1 MPASESTVPAAT
13 PPVQLTKR
21 SNRTKRSR
29 TATSGGPIEQGIALR
44 DALVT
49 AARQANDLV
58 RALKRQKRQ
67 DRIVA
72 NTLAS
77 LKALQKVAG

>member
-1 MPASESTVPAAT
+1 MAPVAT
-13 PPVQLTKR
+13 PPVQLTER
-21 SNRTKRSR
+21 SDRAKRSR
-29 TATSGGPIEQGIALR
+29 NATNGGPIEQGITLR

-49 AARQANDLV
+49 AAREANDLV
-58 RALKRQKRQ
+58 RVLKRQKGQ